1 MQENSN
7 PLKYPSIGLFMSYSN
22 ISKEMKKFE
31 NYINTH
37 AVTDVA
43 LKTTGH
49 EGLKYNI
56 VDLES
61 DISKIRYVKKIEK
74 NREKVY
80 QFSYRKVND
89 SDLDK

>member
-1 MQENSN
+1 
-7 PLKYPSIGLFMSYSN
+7 MSKIEQIEVDSSEITKIFIEYESQ
-22 ISKEMKKFE
+22 IVERFKQ
-31 NYINTH
+31 
-37 AVTDVA
+37 
-43 LKTTGH
+43 
-49 EGLKYNI
+49 KYNI

-89 SDLDK
+89 SDLDKQRDKSERGKNI